1 MRQLECEAI
10 IFDLD
15 GVLIDSSAVIER
27 SWRLWAGERDLDEAE
42 VLRLTPGR
50 RMIEVVR
57 RLAPHLDAEAEARRL
72 AAREAADTDGLREV
86 EGAVGLIRSLPPG
99 VWAVATSGS
108 RTTALARLR
117 FAGLPVPKVLIT
129 ADDVTHGKPDPQAYL
144 LAAERLGLSPAGCV
158 VVEDAPA
165 GIQAARAAG
174 MRVIAVATTHAPQVL
189 AGADALVDCLLDI
202 HVIVDGR
209 LPGRTV
215 GLSGVLVQVRAG

>member
-1 MRQLECEAI
+1 MRQLDCEAI

-27 SWRLWAGERDLDEAE
+27 SWRLWAGERGLDEAE

-86 EGAVGLIRSLPPG
+86 EGAMGLTRSLPPG

-108 RTTALARLR
+108 RATALARLR
-117 FAGLPVPKVLIT
+117 FAGLPVPEVLIT
-129 ADDVTHGKPDPQAYL
+129 ADDVTRGKPDPQAYL
-144 LAAERLGLSPAGCV
+144 LAAERLDRPPAGCV

-209 LPGRTV
+209 RPGRTV

>member
-117 FAGLPVPKVLIT
+117 FAGLPVPEVLIT
-129 ADDVTHGKPDPQAYL
+129 ADDVTRGKPDPQAYL
-144 LAAERLGLSPAGCV
+144 LAAEGLGVSPAGCV

-165 GIQAARAAG
+165 GIQAARAAR
-174 MRVIAVATTHAPQVL
+174 MRVIAVVTTHAPQAL
-189 AGADALVDCLLDI
+189 AGADALVDSLLDI

-209 LPGRTV
+209 RPGRAV
-215 GLSGVLVQVRAG
+215 NLSGVLVQVRAG